1 MNSFSEY
8 PYSVEPALSTHPVLS
23 RHHAVP
29 HEWLPNTGSTGSEI
43 PVVIKYN
50 KQIHEHFYGRF
61 NGGPIKSLFRIFFS
75 STFMR
80 FSWWEARSRNNFVF
94 GSFSEI
100 ELDKK

>member
-61 NGGPIKSLFRIFFS
+61 NGGPKAYSEYFLAPLSWDSADEKQGPGTILFLVHFQR
-75 STFMR
+75 
-80 FSWWEARSRNNFVF
+80 
-94 GSFSEI
+94 
-100 ELDKK
+100 